1 MTSDVFEDIRAHYA
15 LIAEELR
22 AKAQQASLLSNPTGT
37 GTEREEVYRAFLE
50 RHLPKMCDVFL
61 GGYLFDLNGKSSAQL
76 DVIVTVGST
85 PRFRMAEG
93 DRQIAPLEG
102 SIAIAEIK
110 SRLDKNT
117 LEDALMKCDSI
128 PPMPDSKGRLPP
140 KLRYPRDRWRDTPW
154 KIVFAYDGINPRTL
168 CSHIREF
175 YEVNPEIPAARRP
188 NLIHV
193 LRKYMVVRITS
204 HMTVTN
210 PDGQPDENQPEVGQF
225 KAFITAP
232 DVSAIGWILN
242 ELQQKAFVGNQLLFK
257 YDEWHNQIMDRVQRE
272 FAG

>member
-1 MTSDVFEDIRAHYA
+1 MTSDVFKDIRGHYV

-22 AKAQQASLLSNPTGT
+22 AKAQQASLLSNSTGT

-50 RHLPKMCDVFL
+50 RHLPKTCDVFL

-117 LEDALMKCDSI
+117 LEDALMKCRSI
-128 PPMPDSKGRLPP
+128 PPMPDSNGILSPILHLPQ
-140 KLRYPRDRWRDTPW
+140 DRWRDTPY
-154 KIVFAYDGINPRTL
+154 KIVFAYDGISPRTL
-168 CSHIREF
+168 CSHITAF
-175 YEVNPEIPAARRP
+175 YNLNPEIPAARKP

-193 LRKYMVVRITS
+193 LGKYMVVRTTS
-204 HMTVTN
+204 HMTVIN
-210 PDGQPDENQPEVGQF
+210 SDGKPDENQPEVGQF
-225 KAFITAP
+225 KPFITDP

-242 ELQQKAFVGNQLLFK
+242 ELQQKAFNGSHLLFK
-257 YDEWHNQIMDRVQRE
+257 YDKWHNQIMERVQ
-272 FAG
+272 